1 MPDRQSDGV
10 ATCDNKAAAALVGP
24 TILKECKIMLAVELL
39 RFQECGVERASEAL
53 VGLDANDSRFHSLT
67 FISTPAV
74 CRNTNKQCEMKEL
87 RAGLF
92 VRGPGKPITYACA
105 EDACFSE
112 AL

>member
-1 MPDRQSDGV
+1 
-10 ATCDNKAAAALVGP
+10 
-24 TILKECKIMLAVELL
+24 MLAVELL
-39 RFQECGVERASEAL
+39 RFQECGVEKASEAL

-112 AL
+112 ALRVKPDLGIQKLSWLQRSRLGKL